1 MKPIIVSTPYEFLIQ
16 FVFLILLVVV
26 KIPETGRDHP
36 IGIAF
41 VDISS
46 KLLTLTFLS
55 CLIFLVLIVAMQITL
70 SK

>member
-46 KLLTLTFLS
+46 KLLTLTF
-55 CLIFLVLIVAMQITL
+55 
-70 SK
+70 